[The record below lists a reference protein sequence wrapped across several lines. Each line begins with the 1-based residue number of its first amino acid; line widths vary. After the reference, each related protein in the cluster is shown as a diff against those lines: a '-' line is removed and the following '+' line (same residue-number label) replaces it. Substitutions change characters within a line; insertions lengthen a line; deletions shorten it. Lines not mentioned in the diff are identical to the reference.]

1 MKLFLVMLLLFSSIF
16 AEDKKQKVTIGA
28 GVYTQTQPYK
38 DVDNIVLPSPVIF
51 YDNSVVYIRWS
62 RAGLY
67 FFGDKQDDY
76 GWGFSLTLQPRTFGY
91 KPSDSIYLKGLDEK
105 KTTWEGGVAFSA
117 TMDKAYIEIM
127 VLTDIL
133 NRYESWVVKT
143 EIGYDF
149 KIRDFSLYPS
159 VILVYQSSEFLD
171 YYYGISQEESLTS
184 NYDKYQMNNGL
195 QVGLQTY
202 IKYPFTDTISAL
214 INIRADKLSNEAT
227 KSPIVHD
234 DYIYSGLA
242 SLIYTFEY

>member
-1 MKLFLVMLLLFSSIF
+1 MKLFLVMLLLFSSIL

-149 KIRDFSLYPS
+149 KIGDFSLYPS